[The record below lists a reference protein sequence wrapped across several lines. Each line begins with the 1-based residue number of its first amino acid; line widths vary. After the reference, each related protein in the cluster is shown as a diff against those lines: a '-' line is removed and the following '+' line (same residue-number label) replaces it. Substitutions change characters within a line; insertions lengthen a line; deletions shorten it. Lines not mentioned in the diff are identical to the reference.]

1 MKFLRGD
8 NKLNYS
14 LYSFQM
20 LKSKSPLF
28 FLFVTA
34 TLDMMGVG
42 LIIPSLPDVVRR
54 FATNESQVNEYFG
67 YFMSVY
73 SLMQFIASP
82 LLGALSDLYGRRPV
96 LLVSLV
102 MASLDYILMAF
113 APSLGWLFLGRL
125 ISGLTGASVTVCMA
139 SVADISDDSN
149 RSNNYGLMGAALGLG
164 FILGPALGGFLGKI
178 SPAWPFIVAAALN
191 LLNFLFGLL
200 VLPETFPTNKRK
212 KILLKNLNP
221 FSTLRDIFK
230 SELILTFAI
239 VHFLFQL
246 AGMTHPSIWSLYTQH
261 RFHWTP
267 DQVGLSL
274 TLVGILI
281 AVAQGWFTRLIIPKW
296 GEQKTLFFCAF
307 GNFISFL
314 LYAIVSE
321 GWMMY
326 GVILFASLFFVAQP
340 ALQSLASKN
349 IAPDKQGE
357 FQGSLVALTSLA
369 AILNPLLMTRV
380 FSHFSDTQGSY
391 LPGSPYYL
399 AALISLAA
407 WLVILKRREF

>member
-1 MKFLRGD
+1 
-8 NKLNYS
+8 
-14 LYSFQM
+14 M
-20 LKSKSPLF
+20 LKSKTPLF
-28 FLFVTA
+28 FLFITA

-73 SLMQFIASP
+73 SLMQFMASP

-96 LLVSLV
+96 LLVSLI

-113 APSLGWLFLGRL
+113 APSLGWLFIGRL

-139 SVADISDDSN
+139 SVADISNDSN

-178 SPAWPFIVAAALN
+178 SPTLPFIVAAALN
-191 LLNFLFGLL
+191 LLNFLFGLF
-200 VLPETFPTNKRK
+200 VLPETFSNHKRK
-212 KILLKNLNP
+212 KIHLRDLNP
-221 FSTLRDIFK
+221 FSTLKEIFK
-230 SELILTFAI
+230 SEIILTFAL

-261 RFHWTP
+261 RFEWSP

-281 AVAQGWFTRLIIPKW
+281 ALAQGWFTRFIIPKW
-296 GEQKTLFFCAF
+296 GEHKTLFYCSF

-314 LYAIVSE
+314 LYALVTE
-321 GWMMY
+321 GWMIY
-326 GVILFASLFFVAQP
+326 GVIIFASLFFVAQP

-349 IAPDKQGE
+349 IESDKQGE

-369 AILNPLLMTRV
+369 AIINPLIMTRI
-380 FSHFSDTQGSY
+380 FSHFTDQEGAY
-391 LPGSPYYL
+391 LPGSPYLL
-399 AALISLAA
+399 AALISLGA
-407 WLVILKRREF
+407 WFVIFKRREF